1 MGELVVDFVP
11 QMLEMVLERR
21 RNEVQAHRDRV
32 MALYQIP
39 AYSPAAVEFA
49 PVLRLAFAKRD
60 G

>member
-39 AYSPAAVEFA
+39 IHSTTAVEFA
-49 PVLRLAFAKRD
+49 PILRLAFTKRD